1 MEGHGPLHRRP
12 QLGQDRFH
20 PVRGKGGLAQV
31 QNGLT
36 EETSEFLIFPE
47 VPEKGRGLQGGLQG
61 IVVNVRCG
69 QPWGVHVI
77 EHISP
82 LPVTKARRGR
92 DGPPQLGVFHRPI
105 DVASAIDH
113 HGVILHQAVQVYGLS
128 QSLPVFRLGEVCV
141 VCKAVEGRYQLLPPV
156 GIPLLQ
162 DRGLD
167 GDHCL
172 LRHLVGGGNIVGG
185 IALRQVVKAPVF
197 PVEKHLAGHI
207 VVGGKIHTPAQLRH
221 QPVLKLPIGVVA
233 AGMEGHGVR
242 EIAGAPEVVAE
253 FFQAAVL
260 LPGEKVQ
267 ALLGQTAAPIAL
279 DPDAAGRGRPEDPG
293 LVKVLEAGLPL
304 PVHAP
309 VVVVAGPVVPCVAV
323 PLHINAGFG
332 VHKPGRICDEGDHM
346 AAFIPRLLGK
356 AYEVA
361 PGGHLAAPQP
371 VVVPDPD
378 HGAFVYLFFGIGH
391 RFGRNVLP
399 QGEDIFVFGGVAN
412 IDGAFVAQG
421 IPGRLGAVQGVIDL
435 LGGGLDLQI
444 KGFLVKAGGTGEADI
459 AASQLRCLVE
469 GFRPAS
475 STHQHGGQDGN
486 AADAQQPAGRLAA
499 HQ

>member
-1 MEGHGPLHRRP
+1 M
-12 QLGQDRFH
+12 
-20 PVRGKGGLAQV
+20 
-31 QNGLT
+31 
-36 EETSEFLIFPE
+36 
-47 VPEKGRGLQGGLQG
+47 
-61 IVVNVRCG
+61 VNVRRG

-77 EHISP
+77 EHVSP

-113 HGVILHQAVQVYGLS
+113 HGVILHQAVQVYGLR

-141 VCKAVEGRYQLLPPV
+141 VCKAVEGRHQLLPPV

-162 DRGLD
+162 DGGLD

-172 LRHLVGGGNIVGG
+172 LRHLVGAGNIMGG

-207 VVGGKIHTPAQLRH
+207 VVGGKIHTLAKLRH

-233 AGMEGHGVR
+233 AGVEGHGVR

-260 LPGEKVQ
+260 LPGEEVQ

-279 DPDAAGRGRPEDPG
+279 DPDAAGRGRPEDS
-293 LVKVLEAGLPL
+293 VFIKVLKAGLPL
-304 PVHAP
+304 PIHAP
-309 VVVVAGPVVPCVAV
+309 VVVVAGPAVPCVAV
-323 PLHINAGFG
+323 ALHVNAGFG
-332 VHKPGRICDEGDHM
+332 VHKPGGVCDEGDHM

-361 PGGHLAAPQP
+361 SGGHLAAPQP

-378 HGAFVYLFFGIGH
+378 HGAFVYLFLGIGH

-399 QGEDIFVFGGVAN
+399 HGEDIFLFGGIAN

-444 KGFLVKAGGTGEADI
+444 KGLPVKAGGTGEADI

-475 STHQHGGQDGN
+475 SAHQHGGQDGN